1 VALLC
6 GAEASKSGRAR
17 PEASGGTFRGFF
29 YLFGGEML
37 VPPDRKPSTPT
48 PGPLRRTLLGAFVV
62 IGAMCIGL
70 VILWVITEWL
80 WLVVHQGL

>member
-29 YLFGGEML
+29 YLLAVRCSYPRIANLALQHLAPCGG
-37 VPPDRKPSTPT
+37 PCSAR
-48 PGPLRRTLLGAFVV
+48 
-62 IGAMCIGL
+62 
-70 VILWVITEWL
+70 LW
-80 WLVVHQGL
+80 